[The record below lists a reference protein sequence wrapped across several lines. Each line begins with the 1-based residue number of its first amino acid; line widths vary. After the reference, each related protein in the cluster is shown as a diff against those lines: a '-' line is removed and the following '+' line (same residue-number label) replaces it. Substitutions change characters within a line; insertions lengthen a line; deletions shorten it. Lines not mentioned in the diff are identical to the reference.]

1 MRKNPPSGN
10 KTIYFRLF
18 FTNAFCK
25 WLLKATNEASRFS
38 FPWNNYISHEINNI
52 QKCVIWWKIS
62 FFVGNG
68 NGLDLFNS
76 HFRLWKMKSILE
88 NFCEIDFTKYIY
100 KYYILTARIK
110 KSSCIHE
117 TQPKFEYL
125 NMRSIIHIT
134 RSAKRDLAVNSVMH
148 KGTSAVDWWFGMN
161 KILSSDTCSKGTR
174 SPDSTTLYP
183 AGK

>member
-1 MRKNPPSGN
+1 MWFDGK
-10 KTIYFRLF
+10 I
-18 FTNAFCK
+18 
-25 WLLKATNEASRFS
+25 RFS
-38 FPWNNYISHEINNI
+38 SETEMDSVYLLTFPVMKNEINTRKFSWNRFH
-52 QKCVIWWKIS
+52 QK
-62 FFVGNG
+62 
-68 NGLDLFNS
+68 
-76 HFRLWKMKSILE
+76 
-88 NFCEIDFTKYIY
+88 IY